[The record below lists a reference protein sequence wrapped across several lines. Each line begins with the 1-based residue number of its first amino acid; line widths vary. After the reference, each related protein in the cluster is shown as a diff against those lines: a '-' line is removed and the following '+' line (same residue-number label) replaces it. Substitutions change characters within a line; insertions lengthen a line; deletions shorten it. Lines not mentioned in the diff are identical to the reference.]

1 MNDSR
6 FTLLRAIGILLLI
19 AIPAVAITRAH
30 YSTPE
35 SMEAGVPRLL
45 DRMVKLT
52 PSDPMGYFE
61 LAEEL
66 AYLSVVSPNQR
77 RTALDMS
84 RQLYVLAYELD
95 RRNNSRPTL
104 GSSVCYGLADI
115 APTTE
120 RDWLLAL
127 AASFGAEGSER
138 VELGGGFRVSE
149 DRARI
154 DVAEA
159 LGRYRAVERRPLS
172 AILRRVNA
180 RQQMINAG
188 VSVQNADWAM
198 GLLQSGL
205 DKPYCP
211 ECRNLRLT
219 RTGTS
224 DQSIEQQLCP
234 TCFGNPEPDPPLSSE
249 DLQRMLAI
257 EAKLLGAIPGTWSA
271 QVVVE
276 GSRPVP
282 DLDPSALADRFGVD
296 PDRPY
301 WIPESD
307 TALIGTWS
315 DEPASRNAPSD
326 RDEV

>member
-1 MNDSR
+1 
-6 FTLLRAIGILLLI
+6 
-19 AIPAVAITRAH
+19 
-30 YSTPE
+30 
-35 SMEAGVPRLL
+35 
-45 DRMVKLT
+45 
-52 PSDPMGYFE
+52 
-61 LAEEL
+61 
-66 AYLSVVSPNQR
+66 
-77 RTALDMS
+77 
-84 RQLYVLAYELD
+84 VLAYELD
-95 RRNNSRPTL
+95 RRNSSRPEL

-138 VELGGGFRVSE
+138 VVLGGGLRVSE
-149 DRARI
+149 DSARI

-180 RQQMINAG
+180 RQQMLNAG
-188 VSVQNADWAM
+188 VSLENADWAM

-211 ECRNLRLT
+211 ECRNLRLI

-234 TCFGNPEPDPPLSSE
+234 TCSGNPEPDPELSSGE
-249 DLQRMLAI
+249 LQRMLAI
-257 EAKLLGAIPGTWSA
+257 EAKLLGATPGTWSA
-271 QVVVE
+271 QVGVE

-296 PDRPY
+296 PERPY
-301 WIPESD
+301 WIPEND
-307 TALIGTWS
+307 TALIGEWS
-315 DEPASRNAPSD
+315 DQPSGRQTEPVND
-326 RDEV
+326 RE

>member
-1 MNDSR
+1 MNRSR
-6 FTLLRAIGILLLI
+6 FTPLRTIAIILLI
-19 AIPAVAITRAH
+19 TIPAVATTLSFKPA
-30 YSTPE
+30 PE

-45 DRMVKLT
+45 DRMTELT
-52 PSDPMGYFE
+52 PSNPMGYFE

-66 AYLSVVSPNQR
+66 AYLSAVSPNQR
-77 RTALDMS
+77 RTALDMAK
-84 RQLYVLAYELD
+84 QLYVLAYELD
-95 RRNNSRPTL
+95 RRNNPRPAL
-104 GSSVCYGLADI
+104 GASVCYGLADI

-138 VELGGGFRVSE
+138 VVLGGGLRVSE

-159 LGRYRAVERRPLS
+159 LGHYRAVERRPLS

-188 VSVQNADWAM
+188 VSVQNADWAVA
-198 GLLQSGL
+198 LLQAGL

-211 ECRNLRLT
+211 ECRNLRLV
-219 RTGTS
+219 RIGNS
-224 DQSIEQQLCP
+224 DQTVEQQLCP
-234 TCFGNPEPDPPLSSE
+234 TCFGNPEPDPELSP
-249 DLQRMLAI
+249 DGLQRMLAI

-271 QVVVE
+271 QVGVE

-282 DLDPSALADRFGVD
+282 DLDPSALADQFGVD
-296 PDRPY
+296 PERPY

-307 TALIGTWS
+307 TALIGAWS
-315 DEPASRNAPSD
+315 DQPASRSVPASD
-326 RDEV
+326 